1 MVLAVL
7 TGVGTLSLFMPLAQ
21 VSYSGGIFSFSE
33 PLSAS
38 VSALEEDAETLGWVH
53 LLLFLVTLAFSLL
66 ALGKS
71 ARGFQFTT
79 ALLAAL
85 VGAFHIIYMLYWIN
99 EEAGY
104 DYTVFFFEDGGM
116 AGIGMWLLL
125 LASLGMVIFSI
136 MLLVQLLGRKR
147 TV

>member
-1 MVLAVL
+1 M
-7 TGVGTLSLFMPLAQ
+7 
-21 VSYSGGIFSFSE
+21 
-33 PLSAS
+33 SAS
-38 VSALEEDAETLGWVH
+38 ISALEEDAETLGWVH